1 MQLIY
6 LFAQVCCTFNGA
18 GIVPFRNLKIVWNCT
33 VFLKN
38 GKTIPCSAKF
48 ENFEK
53 NGVQVSNVP

>member
-6 LFAQVCCTFNGA
+6 LFAQVCIIFNDA
-18 GIVPFRNLKIVWNCT
+18 GIVPFGNLKIVWDFT

-48 ENFEK
+48 ENFEE
-53 NGVQVSNVP
+53 NCMQVSYVL